1 MLSRPDTGKFYLSE
15 AIPSAVVVDDLTK
28 QDRGKVGDP
37 TKPGQELPQAI
48 HSGKTP
54 SYFFDHS
61 EGIYFTFTAQQL
73 KISACR
79 AVLKICML
87 VVVFV
92 LYYLFWNVCD
102 SCVLVT
108 AVISCAASCVTGM
121 DFTRISCA
129 GGAAAVLLKGIRVG
143 SKIAHIDIKYDI

>member
-1 MLSRPDTGKFYLSE
+1 MLSRHDTEKFNKQE
-15 AIPSAVVVDDLTK
+15 VIPSAVVVDDPAK
-28 QDRGKVGDP
+28 QA
-37 TKPGQELPQAI
+37 QELPQPI
-48 HSGKTP
+48 HGGGKTP

-87 VVVFV
+87 AVVFV

-129 GGAAAVLLKGIRVG
+129 GGATAVLLKGIRVG
-143 SKIAHIDIKYDI
+143 SKIAHIDIKYDV